1 VLDPR
6 SIAVGGVGYGP
17 LPMALLGVWLA
28 DDGGTVPPAPTFGG
42 FTLLLPKYKPQRKAP
57 RRPIE
62 EDEALLLAVL
72 H

>member
-1 VLDPR
+1 
-6 SIAVGGVGYGP
+6 
-17 LPMALLGVWLA
+17 MALLGVWLA
-28 DDGGTVPPAPTFGG
+28 DDGSTVPPAPTFGG